1 MDEKQLKRA
10 MELISVAGTAKSMCI
25 NAMNQAEKGEIETAR
40 TTLKDAKKT
49 LHEAHNIQTKWM
61 TDEMNGE
68 KVEKSIMLIHSQ
80 DHFISADIMMT
91 VAEKVI
97 NLHDEIA
104 QLKAK
109 EQVNG

>member
-10 MELISVAGTAKSMCI
+10 MELISVAGTAKSQCVE
-25 NAMNQAEKGEIETAR
+25 AMTIAETGDIDGAR
-40 TTLKDAKKT
+40 EKLKVAHKT

-97 NLHDEIA
+97 NLHEELNT
-104 QLKAK
+104 LKAK
-109 EQVNG
+109 E

>member
-10 MELISVAGTAKSMCI
+10 MELISVAGTAKSQCI
-25 NAMNQAEKGEIETAR
+25 TAMSTAETGDIKKAR
-40 TTLKDAKKT
+40 EELKEAHKT

-97 NLHDEIA
+97 NLHEEINS
-104 QLKAK
+104 LKNK
-109 EQVNG
+109 E

>member
-1 MDEKQLKRA
+1 
-10 MELISVAGTAKSMCI
+10 MELISVAGTAKSKCI
-25 NAMNQAEKGEIETAR
+25 EAMGIAETGKIDQARET
-40 TTLKDAKKT
+40 LLEAKKT

-68 KVEKSIMLIHSQ
+68 QVEKSIMLIHSQ

-97 NLHDEIA
+97 NLHEEILS
-104 QLKAK
+104 LKTK
-109 EQVNG
+109 E

>member
-1 MDEKQLKRA
+1 MDEKQLQRA
-10 MELISVAGTAKSMCI
+10 MNLISIAGTAKSMCI
-25 NAMNQAEKGEIETAR
+25 NAMNQAEKGDVASAR
-40 TTLKDAKKT
+40 ETLKEAKKT
-49 LHEAHNIQTKWM
+49 LHEAHNVQTKWM

-97 NLHDEIA
+97 NLHDEVL
-104 QLKAK
+104 QLKK
-109 EQVNG
+109 EHVNE

>member
-10 MELISVAGTAKSMCI
+10 MELISVAGTAKSKAI
-25 NAMNQAEKGEIETAR
+25 EAMTAAEDDNIKEADNILKEAREI
-40 TTLKDAKKT
+40 
-49 LHEAHNIQTKWM
+49 LHKAHNIQTKWM

-80 DHFISADIMMT
+80 DHFMSADIMMT

-97 NLHDEIA
+97 NLHREINK
-104 QLKAK
+104 LKESTTSHA
-109 EQVNG
+109 